1 MVVLIGT
8 ELLKTVRFEGSG
20 STRHSPV
27 VKLTASMGDRYELL
41 VVFFMAETAD
51 PVWLLRRPAVCTR
64 IRPVSNLRVPRLTTI
79 ALRLSIS
86 SVNFCL
92 CILNASAAEEINEV

>member
-1 MVVLIGT
+1 MVVLSGT

-41 VVFFMAETAD
+41 FMFFMVETAD
-51 PVWLLRRPAVCTR
+51 PVWLPPRPAVCTR
-64 IRPVSNLRVPRLTTI
+64 IG
-79 ALRLSIS
+79 
-86 SVNFCL
+86 L
-92 CILNASAAEEINEV
+92 CIELKSSKNDYSCTQTFDILCELLPMYPQRICSRR